1 MPYRVYRMEIEFQK
15 QGGESK
21 LLLAC
26 TWIKATGKAVTVF
39 CLEYILETKQA
50 FLTRWLWNKS
60 KE

>member
-1 MPYRVYRMEIEFQK
+1 MEIEFQK

-50 FLTRWLWNKS
+50 FLTR
-60 KE
+60 